1 MEQKYADGLVAAS
14 PPPVVSASANATPGD
29 LYVDVGVLL
38 KPVVY
43 ALTLRGEVVYI
54 GKAMNG
60 LTRLYTHQYN
70 WRRYAQGKRLH
81 FGRAIEFD
89 GIGVW
94 PSDAK
99 HLSAL
104 ETEMIELYKP
114 KHNIRLKRPGKVTVP
129 IVLVLGKTKFVLNR
143 APSAPFALERRL

>member
-1 MEQKYADGLVAAS
+1 MEQKYV
-14 PPPVVSASANATPGD
+14 N
-29 LYVDVGVLL
+29 VGVLL
-38 KPVVY
+38 RPVVY
-43 ALTLRGEVVYI
+43 ALLLHGEVVYI

-70 WRRYAQGKRLH
+70 WRRYQQGKRLH
-81 FGRAIEFD
+81 FGRAMEFD
-89 GIGVW
+89 GICVW

-104 ETEMIELYKP
+104 EAEMIEQYKP
-114 KHNIRLKRPGKVTVP
+114 KHNTQLKRPGKVTVP
-129 IVLVLGKTKFVLNR
+129 IVLTLGKTKFVLNR